1 VAAPGDRGYGGATTP
16 AVPVAP
22 QTFTRTTSLPSNA
35 DPDQVPI
42 CPSPATR
49 QRLGGLKQEG
59 NGLVRPC
66 DVRGIL
72 HCHTR
77 DAGGAHSLRAMVDT
91 AREIGL
97 EYLGVSDHARCAAHP
112 DGLDLNALAR
122 QREEIGAL
130 NEELPDFTVL
140 QGVEVYMGADGSL
153 PLPEETLATC
163 EYVIVSLADGN
174 GADPADRTAH
184 AIRAIMH
191 PLTTILSRPVSEY
204 MFAGPPAPIDF
215 EAVLRAAAECRTAV
229 EVSAIP
235 EQLGQESGYCRRAQE
250 LGVLLSINPNAHR
263 AARLVDYRHGVE
275 LARNAGLCC
284 RQILNTF
291 TGPELRAFLTRGV

>member
-1 VAAPGDRGYGGATTP
+1 MFND
-16 AVPVAP
+16 
-22 QTFTRTTSLPSNA
+22 A
-35 DPDQVPI
+35 DPDQLPI

-49 QRLGGLKQEG
+49 QRLGGLSQEG

-72 HCHTR
+72 HCHTLYA
-77 DAGGAHSLRAMVDT
+77 DGAHSLRAMVDT

-97 EYLGVSDHARCAAHP
+97 EYLGVSDHARSARHP
-112 DGLDLNALAR
+112 DGLDEAGLAR
-122 QREEIGAL
+122 QRDEIAAL
-130 NEELPDFTVL
+130 NAELPGFSVL

-153 PLPEETLATC
+153 PLSEEALGAC
-163 EYVIVSLADGN
+163 EYVIVSLEDGN
-174 GADPADRTAH
+174 GVTPAQRTAH

-191 PLTTILSRPVSEY
+191 PFTTILSRPVSDY
-204 MFAGPPAPIDF
+204 MFAGPPSPIEL
-215 EAVLRAAAECRTAV
+215 EAVLRAATECRTAI

-235 EQLGQESGYCRRAQE
+235 ERMDQGAAYCRRAQE

-275 LARNAGLCC
+275 LTRHAGLCC

-291 TGPELRAFLTRGV
+291 TGVELRAFLARGA

>member
-1 VAAPGDRGYGGATTP
+1 M
-16 AVPVAP
+16 
-22 QTFTRTTSLPSNA
+22 PSNV
-35 DPDQVPI
+35 DPDPVPI

-49 QRLGGLKQEG
+49 KRLGGLRQEG
-59 NGLVRPC
+59 HGLVRPC

-77 DAGGAHSLRAMVDT
+77 NADGAHSLRAMVDT
-91 AREIGL
+91 ARAIGL
-97 EYLGVSDHARCAAHP
+97 EYLGVSDHVRCAAHP
-112 DGLDLNALAR
+112 GGLDENALAR
-122 QREEIGAL
+122 QREEIDAL
-130 NEELPDFTVL
+130 NEELSDFSVL

-153 PLPEETLATC
+153 PLPEETLAAC
-163 EYVIVSLADGN
+163 EYVIVSLTDGN
-174 GADPADRTAH
+174 GANPADRTAH
-184 AIRAIMH
+184 AIRAIMN

-204 MFAGPPAPIDF
+204 MFAGPSAPIDF

-235 EQLGQESGYCRRAQE
+235 EQLDQKSSYCRRAQE
-250 LGVLLSINPNAHR
+250 LGVLLSINPNARR

-275 LARNAGLCC
+275 LVRNAGLCC

-291 TGPELRAFLTRGV
+291 TVPELRAFLTRGV

>member
-1 VAAPGDRGYGGATTP
+1 MYSDT
-16 AVPVAP
+16 
-22 QTFTRTTSLPSNA
+22 
-35 DPDQVPI
+35 DHDQVPI

-72 HCHTR
+72 HCHTLYG
-77 DAGGAHSLRAMVDT
+77 DGAHTLRAMVDT

-97 EYLGVSDHARCAAHP
+97 EYLGVSDHARSPAHP
-112 DGLDLNALAR
+112 EGLDEDALAR
-122 QREEIGAL
+122 QRDEIDAI
-130 NEELPDFTVL
+130 NEEQPDFSVL
-140 QGVEVYMGADGSL
+140 QGVEVDMGEDGSL
-153 PLPEETLATC
+153 PLPEETLADC
-163 EYVIVSLADGN
+163 EYMIVSLEDGN
-174 GADPADRTAH
+174 GGNVATRTAH

-204 MFAGPPAPIDF
+204 MFGGPPSPIDL
-215 EAVLRAAAECRTAV
+215 EAILQAARECGTAV

-235 EQLGQESGYCRRAQE
+235 ERMDQAAAYCRRAQE

-275 LARNAGLCC
+275 LTRLAGLCC

-291 TGPELRAFLTRGV
+291 TGEELRAFLARGAA

>member
-1 VAAPGDRGYGGATTP
+1 MYSD
-16 AVPVAP
+16 
-22 QTFTRTTSLPSNA
+22 A
-35 DPDQVPI
+35 DFNEVPI

-49 QRLGGLKQEG
+49 HRLGGLRQEG

-72 HCHTR
+72 HCHTLY
-77 DAGGAHSLRAMVDT
+77 AGGAHSLRAMVDT

-97 EYLGVSDHARCAAHP
+97 EYLGVSDHAISELHP
-112 DGLDLNALAR
+112 DGLDVEALAR
-122 QREEIGAL
+122 QRGEIEAI
-130 NEELPDFTVL
+130 NAELPDFSVL
-140 QGVEVYMGADGSL
+140 QGVEVYMEADGSL

-163 EYVIVSLADGN
+163 EYVIVSLAGGN
-174 GADPADRTAH
+174 GADPASRTAH
-184 AIRAIMH
+184 AIRAIMN
-191 PLTTILSRPVSEY
+191 PYTTILSRPVSEY
-204 MFAGPPAPIDF
+204 MFAGPPAPIDI
-215 EAVLRAAAECRTAV
+215 EAVLQAAAECRTAV

-235 EQLGQESGYCRRAQE
+235 ERLDQGAGFCRRAQE

-275 LARNAGLCC
+275 LTRNAGLCC

-291 TGPELRAFLTRGV
+291 TGAELRAFLARGA

>member
-1 VAAPGDRGYGGATTP
+1 LYSD
-16 AVPVAP
+16 
-22 QTFTRTTSLPSNA
+22 A
-35 DPDQVPI
+35 DYDQVPI

-72 HCHTR
+72 HCHTLHG
-77 DAGGAHSLRAMVDT
+77 GGAHSLRAMVDT

-97 EYLGVSDHARCAAHP
+97 EYLGVSDHVRCAAHP
-112 DGLDLNALAR
+112 DGLDAEALAR
-122 QREEIGAL
+122 QRAEIDAING
-130 NEELPDFTVL
+130 ELPDFSVL
-140 QGVEVYMGADGSL
+140 QGAEVYMEADGSL
-153 PLPEETLATC
+153 PLPEETLANC
-163 EYVIVSLADGN
+163 EYVIVSLAEDD
-174 GADPADRTAH
+174 GADPASRTAH
-184 AIRAIMH
+184 AIRAIMN

-204 MFAGPPAPIDF
+204 MFGGPPAPIDL
-215 EAVLRAAAECRTAV
+215 EAILRAAAECRTAV

-235 EQLGQESGYCRRAQE
+235 ERMDQAAGYCRRAQE

-275 LARNAGLCC
+275 LTRNAGLCC

-291 TGPELRAFLTRGV
+291 TGPELRAFLTRGA